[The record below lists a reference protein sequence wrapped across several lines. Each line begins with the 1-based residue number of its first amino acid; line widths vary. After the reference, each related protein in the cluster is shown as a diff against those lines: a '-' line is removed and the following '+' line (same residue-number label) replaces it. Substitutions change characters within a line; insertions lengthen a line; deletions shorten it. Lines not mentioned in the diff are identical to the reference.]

1 MLNEMTINGVDISA
15 YNARLQS
22 YSVSGTTVTN
32 NLSAS
37 RSILTAP
44 LLFSSVPG
52 TRTLTL
58 TLTFYPH
65 YLGDYAKGLTV
76 SDRLAIATEN
86 ITVFEGLLV
95 GKVVE
100 IALPDGF
107 IYTAIVNSIA
117 AATFDSS
124 GEHDVTYTFN
134 TVRHKAVITQS
145 VKPNGYIICESN
157 TPTLPVVTA
166 KYNSIANTRN
176 KVKLADVTIKSVTSG
191 MTVVIDSVAGLITA
205 DGKNKFNDSDLIDF
219 PVLNPGKNIVSSTE
233 SDVEISVSY
242 TPIYI

>member
-1 MLNEMTINGVDISA
+1 MLNEMTINGVDVSA

-44 LLFSSVPG
+44 VLFSSVPG

-65 YLGDYAKGLTV
+65 CLGDNAKGLTV

-86 ITVFEGLLV
+86 ITAFEGLLV

-107 IYTAIVNSIA
+107 IYTAIVNNIA

-134 TVRHKAVITQS
+134 AVRHAQLVDEIVKANS
-145 VKPNGYIICESN
+145 YIICKSN
-157 TPTLPVVTA
+157 TATLPVITAIFANATAEVTLQGVRIKNITTGA
-166 KYNSIANTRN
+166 KI
-176 KVKLADVTIKSVTSG
+176 
-191 MTVVIDSVAGLITA
+191 VIDSVSGLITA
-205 DGKNKFNDSDLIDF
+205 NGKNKFNDSDLIDF
-219 PVLNPGKNIVSSTE
+219 PVLQPGKNQITSSA
-233 SDVEISVSY
+233 SDVSITVSY

>member
-86 ITVFEGLLV
+86 ITAFEGLLV

-100 IALPDGF
+100 ISLLTDLFIRQLSTALPPQLL
-107 IYTAIVNSIA
+107 IA
-117 AATFDSS
+117 
-124 GEHDVTYTFN
+124 
-134 TVRHKAVITQS
+134 
-145 VKPNGYIICESN
+145 
-157 TPTLPVVTA
+157 VV
-166 KYNSIANTRN
+166 SMMLHI
-176 KVKLADVTIKSVTSG
+176 LL
-191 MTVVIDSVAGLITA
+191 ML
-205 DGKNKFNDSDLIDF
+205 
-219 PVLNPGKNIVSSTE
+219 
-233 SDVEISVSY
+233 
-242 TPIYI
+242 

>member
-134 TVRHKAVITQS
+134 AVRHAKPISEVIKANS
-145 VKPNGYIICESN
+145 YMICNSN
-157 TPTLPVVTA
+157 TATPPKLNVNRCVRYRYADIRCRRCYLIFARLQDREINQITVA
-166 KYNSIANTRN
+166 K
-176 KVKLADVTIKSVTSG
+176 
-191 MTVVIDSVAGLITA
+191 LIFA
-205 DGKNKFNDSDLIDF
+205 VCSN
-219 PVLNPGKNIVSSTE
+219 
-233 SDVEISVSY
+233 
-242 TPIYI
+242 

>member
-1 MLNEMTINGVDISA
+1 MTINGVDISA

-22 YSVSGTTVTN
+22 YSVSGTTITN

-37 RSILTAP
+37 SSILTAP
-44 LLFSSVPG
+44 TLFSAVPG
-52 TRTLTL
+52 TRTLSL

-65 YLGDYAKGLTV
+65 YLGDNAKGLSV

-86 ITVFEGLLV
+86 ITAFEGLLV

-134 TVRHKAVITQS
+134 AVRHAKPISEIIKANS
-145 VKPNGYIICESN
+145 YMICKSN
-157 TPTLPVVTA
+157 TATLPIITA
-166 KYNSIANTRN
+166 VYASAA
-176 KVKLADVTIKSVTSG
+176 ADVTLHGIKIKNITAN
-191 MTVVIDSVAGLITA
+191 TTIVIDSVSGKITA
-205 DGKNKFNDSDLIDF
+205 NGKNKFGDSDLIDF
-219 PVLNPGKNIVSSTE
+219 PILQPGKNQITSSV
-233 SDVEISVSY
+233 SDVSITVSY

>member
-1 MLNEMTINGVDISA
+1 MLNEMTINGVDVSA

-37 RSILTAP
+37 RSFLTAP
-44 LLFSSVPG
+44 TLFSAVPG
-52 TRTLTL
+52 TRTLSL

-65 YLGDYAKGLTV
+65 YLGDNAKGLTV
-76 SDRLAIATEN
+76 SNRLAIATEN
-86 ITVFEGLLV
+86 ITAFEGLLV

-100 IALPDGF
+100 ISLPDGF
-107 IYTAIVNSIA
+107 IYTAIVNNIT

-134 TVRHKAVITQS
+134 AVRHKAVIIQS

-157 TPTLPVVTA
+157 TPTLPVITA

-176 KVKLADVTIKSVTSG
+176 KVKLADVTIKSVASG

>member
-1 MLNEMTINGVDISA
+1 MLNEMTINGVDVSA

-44 LLFSSVPG
+44 TLFSAVPG
-52 TRTLTL
+52 TRTLSL

-65 YLGDYAKGLTV
+65 YLGDNAKGLTV
-76 SDRLAIATEN
+76 SDRLAIATNN
-86 ITVFEGLLV
+86 ITAFEGLLV
-95 GKVVE
+95 GKAVE

-134 TVRHKAVITQS
+134 AVRHT
-145 VKPNGYIICESN
+145 KPVNETVQTNGFMICKSN
-157 TPTLPVVTA
+157 TVTLPIITAIYANAAAEVTLQGV
-166 KYNSIANTRN
+166 KIKNITANT
-176 KVKLADVTIKSVTSG
+176 TI
-191 MTVVIDSVAGLITA
+191 VIDSVSGKITA
-205 DGKNKFNDSDLIDF
+205 NGKNKFGDSDLIDF
-219 PVLNPGKNIVSSTE
+219 PVLQPGENQITSSV
-233 SDVEISVSY
+233 SDVSITVSY

>member
-44 LLFSSVPG
+44 TLFSAVPG
-52 TRTLTL
+52 TRTLSL

-65 YLGDYAKGLTV
+65 YLGDNAKGLTV

-86 ITVFEGLLV
+86 ITAFEGLLV

-134 TVRHKAVITQS
+134 AVRHAKPISEIIKANS
-145 VKPNGYIICESN
+145 YMICKSN
-157 TPTLPVVTA
+157 TATLPIITA
-166 KYNSIANTRN
+166 VYASTAAEVILQGVKIKNITANT
-176 KVKLADVTIKSVTSG
+176 TI
-191 MTVVIDSVAGLITA
+191 VIDSVSGKITA
-205 DGKNKFNDSDLIDF
+205 NGKNKFGDSDLIDF
-219 PVLNPGKNIVSSTE
+219 PILQPDKNQITSSV
-233 SDVEISVSY
+233 SDVSITVSY

>member
-1 MLNEMTINGVDISA
+1 MLSEMTINGVDVSA

-22 YSVSGTTVTN
+22 YSISGTTVTN

-37 RSILTAP
+37 RSILIAP
-44 LLFSSVPG
+44 TLFSAVPG
-52 TRTLTL
+52 TRTLSL

-65 YLGDYAKGLTV
+65 YLGDNSKGLSV
-76 SDRLAIATEN
+76 SDRIAIATEN
-86 ITVFEGLLV
+86 ITAFEGLLV

-107 IYTAIVNSIA
+107 IYTAIVNSIS

-134 TVRHKAVITQS
+134 AVRHAKPISEIIKANS
-145 VKPNGYIICESN
+145 YMICKSN
-157 TPTLPVVTA
+157 TATLPIITAEYVNTKSEVT
-166 KYNSIANTRN
+166 
-176 KVKLADVTIKSVTSG
+176 LQGVTIKNI
-191 MTVVIDSVAGLITA
+191 TVGTKIVIDSLAGLITA
-205 DGKNKFNDSDLIDF
+205 DGKNKFGDSDLIDF
-219 PVLNPGKNIVSSTE
+219 PVLQPGKNQITSSV
-233 SDVEISVSY
+233 SDVSITVSY

>member
-1 MLNEMTINGVDISA
+1 MLNEMTINGVDVSA

-22 YSVSGTTVTN
+22 YSISGTTVTN

-44 LLFSSVPG
+44 TLFSAVPG
-52 TRTLTL
+52 TRTLSL
-58 TLTFYPH
+58 TLTFYPR
-65 YLGDYAKGLTV
+65 YLGDNAKGLMV

-86 ITVFEGLLV
+86 ITAFEGLLV

-100 IALPDGF
+100 ISLPDGF
-107 IYTAIVNSIA
+107 IYTAIVNSIS

-134 TVRHKAVITQS
+134 AVRHAKPISEIIKANS
-145 VKPNGYIICESN
+145 YMICKSN
-157 TPTLPVVTA
+157 TATLPIITA
-166 KYNSIANTRN
+166 EYANAKSEAT
-176 KVKLADVTIKSVTSG
+176 LQGVTIKNI
-191 MTVVIDSVAGLITA
+191 TVGTKIVIDSVSGLITA
-205 DGKNKFNDSDLIDF
+205 DGKNKFGDSDLIDF
-219 PVLNPGKNIVSSTE
+219 PVLQPGKNQITSSV
-233 SDVEISVSY
+233 SDVSITVSY

>member
-1 MLNEMTINGVDISA
+1 MLNEMTINGVDVSA

-44 LLFSSVPG
+44 TLFSAVPG
-52 TRTLTL
+52 TRTLSL

-65 YLGDYAKGLTV
+65 YFGDNAKGLTV

-86 ITVFEGLLV
+86 ITAFEGLLV

-100 IALPDGF
+100 ISLPDGF

-124 GEHDVTYTFN
+124 GEHDVT
-134 TVRHKAVITQS
+134 
-145 VKPNGYIICESN
+145 
-157 TPTLPVVTA
+157 
-166 KYNSIANTRN
+166 
-176 KVKLADVTIKSVTSG
+176 
-191 MTVVIDSVAGLITA
+191 
-205 DGKNKFNDSDLIDF
+205 
-219 PVLNPGKNIVSSTE
+219 
-233 SDVEISVSY
+233 SVSY
-242 TPIYI
+242 THLTLPTNSLV

>member
-37 RSILTAP
+37 RSFLTAP
-44 LLFSSVPG
+44 TLFSAVPG
-52 TRTLTL
+52 TRTLSL

-65 YLGDYAKGLTV
+65 YFGDNAKGLTV

-86 ITVFEGLLV
+86 ITAFEGLLV

-100 IALPDGF
+100 ISLPDGF

-134 TVRHKAVITQS
+134 AVRHA
-145 VKPNGYIICESN
+145 KPI
-157 TPTLPVVTA
+157 
-166 KYNSIANTRN
+166 SI
-176 KVKLADVTIKSVTSG
+176 
-191 MTVVIDSVAGLITA
+191 
-205 DGKNKFNDSDLIDF
+205 
-219 PVLNPGKNIVSSTE
+219 
-233 SDVEISVSY
+233 
-242 TPIYI
+242 

>member
-1 MLNEMTINGVDISA
+1 MLNEMTINGVDVSA

-37 RSILTAP
+37 RSFLTAP
-44 LLFSSVPG
+44 TLFSAVPG
-52 TRTLTL
+52 TRTLSL

-65 YLGDYAKGLTV
+65 YLGDNAKGLTV
-76 SDRLAIATEN
+76 SDRLATEN
-86 ITVFEGLLV
+86 ITAFEGLLV

-100 IALPDGF
+100 ISLPDGF

-134 TVRHKAVITQS
+134 AVRHAKPISEIIKANS
-145 VKPNGYIICESN
+145 YMICNSN
-157 TPTLPVVTA
+157 TATLPIITA
-166 KYNSIANTRN
+166 EYANT
-176 KVKLADVTIKSVTSG
+176 KSEVTLQGVTIKNIAVGTKI
-191 MTVVIDSVAGLITA
+191 VIDSVSGLITA
-205 DGKNKFNDSDLIDF
+205 DGKNKFGDSDLIDF
-219 PVLNPGKNIVSSTE
+219 PVLQPGKNQITSSA
-233 SDVEISVSY
+233 SDVSITVSY

>member
-44 LLFSSVPG
+44 TLFSAVPG
-52 TRTLTL
+52 TRTLSL

-65 YLGDYAKGLTV
+65 YLGDNAKDLTV

-86 ITVFEGLLV
+86 ITAFEGLLV

-100 IALPDGF
+100 ISLPDGF

-134 TVRHKAVITQS
+134 AVRHAKPISEIIKANS
-145 VKPNGYIICESN
+145 YMICKSN
-157 TPTLPVVTA
+157 TATLPIITA
-166 KYNSIANTRN
+166 VYANT
-176 KVKLADVTIKSVTSG
+176 KSEVILQGVTIKNI
-191 MTVVIDSVAGLITA
+191 TVGTKIVIDSVSGLITA
-205 DGKNKFNDSDLIDF
+205 DGKNKFGDSDLIDF
-219 PVLNPGKNIVSSTE
+219 PVLQPGKNQITSSA
-233 SDVEISVSY
+233 SDVNITVSY

>member
-37 RSILTAP
+37 RSFLTAP
-44 LLFSSVPG
+44 TLFSAVPG
-52 TRTLTL
+52 TRTLSL

-65 YLGDYAKGLTV
+65 YFGDNAKGLTV

-86 ITVFEGLLV
+86 ITAFEGLLV

-134 TVRHKAVITQS
+134 AVRHAKPISETIKANS
-145 VKPNGYIICESN
+145 YMICKSN
-157 TPTLPVVTA
+157 TDTLPIITA
-166 KYNSIANTRN
+166 EYANT
-176 KVKLADVTIKSVTSG
+176 KSEVTLQGVTIKNIAVGTKI
-191 MTVVIDSVAGLITA
+191 VIDSVSGLITA
-205 DGKNKFNDSDLIDF
+205 DGKNKFGDSDLIDF
-219 PVLNPGKNIVSSTE
+219 PVLQPGKNQITSSA
-233 SDVEISVSY
+233 SDVSITVSY

>member
-1 MLNEMTINGVDISA
+1 MLNEMTINGIDVSA

-22 YSVSGTTVTN
+22 YSISGTTVTN

-44 LLFSSVPG
+44 TLFSAVPG
-52 TRTLTL
+52 TRTLSL

-65 YLGDYAKGLTV
+65 YLGDNSKGLSV

-86 ITVFEGLLV
+86 ITAFEGLLV

-134 TVRHKAVITQS
+134 AVRHAKPISEIIKANS
-145 VKPNGYIICESN
+145 YMICKSN
-157 TPTLPVVTA
+157 TATLPIITA
-166 KYNSIANTRN
+166 VYANT
-176 KVKLADVTIKSVTSG
+176 KSEVTLQGVTIKNIAVGTKI
-191 MTVVIDSVAGLITA
+191 VIDSVLGLITA
-205 DGKNKFNDSDLIDF
+205 DGKNKFGDSDLIDF
-219 PVLNPGKNIVSSTE
+219 PVLQPGENQITSSV
-233 SDVEISVSY
+233 SDVRITVSY

>member
-1 MLNEMTINGVDISA
+1 MLNEMTINGIDVSA

-22 YSVSGTTVTN
+22 YSISGTTVTN

-44 LLFSSVPG
+44 TLFSAVPG
-52 TRTLTL
+52 TRTLSL

-65 YLGDYAKGLTV
+65 YLGDNAKGLTV

-86 ITVFEGLLV
+86 ITAFEGLLV

-100 IALPDGF
+100 ISLPDGF

-134 TVRHKAVITQS
+134 AVRHAKPISEIIKANS
-145 VKPNGYIICESN
+145 YMICNSN
-157 TPTLPVVTA
+157 TATLPIITA
-166 KYNSIANTRN
+166 EYANT
-176 KVKLADVTIKSVTSG
+176 KSEVTLQGVTIKNIAVGTKI
-191 MTVVIDSVAGLITA
+191 VIDSVLGLITA
-205 DGKNKFNDSDLIDF
+205 DGKNKFGDSDLIDF
-219 PVLNPGKNIVSSTE
+219 PVLQPGENQITSSA
-233 SDVEISVSY
+233 SDVRITVSY

>member
-1 MLNEMTINGVDISA
+1 M
-15 YNARLQS
+15 
-22 YSVSGTTVTN
+22 
-32 NLSAS
+32 
-37 RSILTAP
+37 
-44 LLFSSVPG
+44 
-52 TRTLTL
+52 TL

-107 IYTAIVNSIA
+107 IYNGNKSTCIA

-134 TVRHKAVITQS
+134 AVRHA
-145 VKPNGYIICESN
+145 KPNQ
-157 TPTLPVVTA
+157 
-166 KYNSIANTRN
+166 
-176 KVKLADVTIKSVTSG
+176 
-191 MTVVIDSVAGLITA
+191 
-205 DGKNKFNDSDLIDF
+205 
-219 PVLNPGKNIVSSTE
+219 
-233 SDVEISVSY
+233 
-242 TPIYI
+242 

>member
-1 MLNEMTINGVDISA
+1 MLNEMTINGIDVSA

-37 RSILTAP
+37 RNILTAP
-44 LLFSSVPG
+44 TLFSSIPG
-52 TRTLTL
+52 TRTLSL
-58 TLTFYPH
+58 TLTFYPW
-65 YLGDYAKGLTV
+65 YLGDNAKGLSV
-76 SDRLAIATEN
+76 SDRLAIAAEN
-86 ITVFEGLLV
+86 ITAFEGLLV

-124 GEHDVTYTFN
+124 GEHDVTYTFIA
-134 TVRHKAVITQS
+134 VRHAKPISEIIKANS
-145 VKPNGYIICESN
+145 YMICKSN
-157 TPTLPVVTA
+157 TATLPIITAVYANAAAEVTLQGV
-166 KYNSIANTRN
+166 KIKNITANT
-176 KVKLADVTIKSVTSG
+176 TI
-191 MTVVIDSVAGLITA
+191 VIDSVSGKITA
-205 DGKNKFNDSDLIDF
+205 SGKNKFGDSDLIDF
-219 PVLNPGKNIVSSTE
+219 PVLQPGKNQITSSV
-233 SDVEISVSY
+233 SDVSITVSY

>member
-65 YLGDYAKGLTV
+65 YLGDRAKGLTV

-86 ITVFEGLLV
+86 ITAFEGLLV
-95 GKVVE
+95 GKTVE

-107 IYTAIVNSIA
+107 IYTAIVNSIP

-124 GEHDVTYTFN
+124 GEHDATYTFSAI
-134 TVRHKAVITQS
+134 RHKAKVSKHII
-145 VKPNGYIICESN
+145 PNTNIVCDSN
-157 TPTLPVVTA
+157 TDTLYVIEAVYPYQKA
-166 KYNSIANTRN
+166 KVRLQNILIKNIDANT
-176 KVKLADVTIKSVTSG
+176 TIVL
-191 MTVVIDSVAGLITA
+191 DSVAGLITA
-205 DGKNKFNDSDLIDF
+205 NGINKFADTNLIEF
-219 PVLNPGKNIVSSTE
+219 PILHPGINKISSSE
-233 SDVEISVSY
+233 SDVSITVSY

>member
-1 MLNEMTINGVDISA
+1 MLNEMTINGVDVSA

-44 LLFSSVPG
+44 TLFSAVPG
-52 TRTLTL
+52 TRTLSL

-65 YLGDYAKGLTV
+65 YFGDNAKGLTV

-86 ITVFEGLLV
+86 ITAFEGLLV

-100 IALPDGF
+100 ISLPDGF

-134 TVRHKAVITQS
+134 AVRHAKPISEIIKANS
-145 VKPNGYIICESN
+145 YMICKSN
-157 TPTLPVVTA
+157 TATLPIITA
-166 KYNSIANTRN
+166 VYANT
-176 KVKLADVTIKSVTSG
+176 KSEVILQG
-191 MTVVIDSVAGLITA
+191 VIDSVSGKITA
-205 DGKNKFNDSDLIDF
+205 NGKNKFGDSDLIDF
-219 PVLNPGKNIVSSTE
+219 PVLQPGKNQITSSA
-233 SDVEISVSY
+233 SDVSITVSY